1 MERNEQRKLA
11 LMVLNEITDWNEYK
25 QVLAAFTA
33 VHIFTDF
40 EMLMF
45 AWDKCEELKEKG
57 LI

>member
-1 MERNEQRKLA
+1 MKQYEQRELA
-11 LMVLNEITDWNEYK
+11 LMVLDDITDWNEYK

-45 AWDKCEELKEKG
+45 ARVKCEELKEKG

>member
-1 MERNEQRKLA
+1 MTRNEQRKLA
-11 LMVLNEITDWNEYK
+11 LKVLDEITDWNEYK
-25 QVLAAFTA
+25 CVLAAYTA

-57 LI
+57 AI

>member
-1 MERNEQRKLA
+1 
-11 LMVLNEITDWNEYK
+11 MVLDEITDWNEYK
-25 QVLAAFTA
+25 NVLAAYTA
-33 VHIFTDF
+33 VHIFSDF